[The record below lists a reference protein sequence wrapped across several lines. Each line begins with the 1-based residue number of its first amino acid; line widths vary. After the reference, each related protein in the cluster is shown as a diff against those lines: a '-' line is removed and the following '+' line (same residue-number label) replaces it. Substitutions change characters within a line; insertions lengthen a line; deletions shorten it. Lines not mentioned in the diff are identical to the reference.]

1 MASGKK
7 RNLLGLSLPPTVKED
22 AGDPMIFN
30 VPEVSL
36 EEKLMKMALSEPQK
50 QRMHE
55 WMTTKESIGSL
66 NADNVEIIEQ
76 LGQGNGGVVNK
87 LRHIPTNVIMA
98 AKMVHLEVKPTIRNK
113 ILQELEILHKCNSPY
128 IVGFYGAFTVNNDIS
143 ICMEYMDGLSLDI
156 IVQRSGRIHENI
168 TGKISASVVKG
179 LSYLKDEHKILHR
192 DVKPSNMLVN
202 SRGEVKL
209 CDFGVSGMLI
219 NSLANSFVGTRSYM
233 SPERLNGSEYSV
245 QSDVWSFGISLV
257 EISIGRYPIPA
268 PTKYEFM
275 KIFNVSEEQVILPEG
290 CAWPKE
296 NNPSTPITSPGELA
310 IFELLEYIS
319 KEDPPFLPLGIYSS
333 DIVQYTAK
341 CLKKNALERPNL
353 KQLKNEPFYLKYE
366 NVEDNFEVVEWIN
379 KILNSSSTS

>member
-1 MASGKK
+1 
-7 RNLLGLSLPPTVKED
+7 
-22 AGDPMIFN
+22 
-30 VPEVSL
+30 
-36 EEKLMKMALSEPQK
+36 
-50 QRMHE
+50 
-55 WMTTKESIGSL
+55 
-66 NADNVEIIEQ
+66 
-76 LGQGNGGVVNK
+76 
-87 LRHIPTNVIMA
+87 MA

-268 PTKYEFM
+268 PTKEEFM
-275 KIFNVSEEQVILPEG
+275 KIFNVSEDQVILPES

-296 NNPSTPITSPGELA
+296 NSPSTPITSPGELA

-319 KEDPPFLPLGIYSS
+319 KEVFFFLFFL
-333 DIVQYTAK
+333 
-341 CLKKNALERPNL
+341 
-353 KQLKNEPFYLKYE
+353 
-366 NVEDNFEVVEWIN
+366 
-379 KILNSSSTS
+379 